1 MKAVQSLFL
10 LCATR
15 SRREPPT
22 VRLLSTLLLC
32 LCTLAASSFARD
44 PSVLRVG
51 MELSYPPFE
60 MADAKGQPEGV
71 SVDLARAMGEALG
84 RKLEILNIPFD
95 GLIPSLKTGKID
107 LILSSMTATPERA
120 KAIDFSEPYLATGLC
135 LLVGKNSPVQ
145 NAGDLDLPGRT
156 VAVKQG
162 TTGHLHARQFKQA
175 RVLVLDRETACV
187 LEVVQ
192 GKADAFLYDQMS
204 VLKHWQQNPDTT
216 RALLAPFQKEQ
227 WAIGFRKGDDALRLQ
242 VNSFLKD
249 FRSRSGFEDLGSRWL
264 APQKEAFRAAGIPF
278 VF

>member
-1 MKAVQSLFL
+1 MPLGGPSLAV
-10 LCATR
+10 
-15 SRREPPT
+15 
-22 VRLLSTLLLC
+22 VRFLSTLLFC
-32 LCTLAASSFARD
+32 LYSLASLALARD
-44 PSVLRVG
+44 PAVLRVG

-71 SVDLARAMGEALG
+71 SVDLARAMAEALG
-84 RKLEILNIPFD
+84 RKLEILNVPFD

-120 KAIDFSEPYLATGLC
+120 KAIDFSEPYLSTGLC
-135 LLVGKNSPVQ
+135 LLAGKNSPVQ
-145 NAGDLDLPGRT
+145 SAADCDLPGRT

-192 GKADAFLYDQMS
+192 GKADAFLYDQLS
-204 VLKHWQQNPDTT
+204 VLKHSQQHPDTT

-227 WAIGFRKGDDALRLQ
+227 WAIGFRKGDSALRMQ
-242 VNSFLKD
+242 VNSFLQD
-249 FRSRSGFEDLGSRWL
+249 FRSRSGFEELGNRWL
-264 APQKEAFRAAGIPF
+264 APQKEVFRAAGIPF

>member
-1 MKAVQSLFL
+1 VPPGGASLAV
-10 LCATR
+10 
-15 SRREPPT
+15 
-22 VRLLSTLLLC
+22 VRFLSTLLFC
-32 LCTLAASSFARD
+32 LCSLASLALARD
-44 PSVLRVG
+44 PAVLRVG

-71 SVDLARAMGEALG
+71 SVDLARAMAEALG

-120 KAIDFSEPYLATGLC
+120 KAIDFSEPYLSTGLC
-135 LLVGKNSPVQ
+135 LLAGKNSPVQ
-145 NAGDLDLPGRT
+145 SAADCDLPGRT

-204 VLKHWQQNPDTT
+204 VLKHSQQHPDTT
-216 RALLAPFQKEQ
+216 RALLIPFQKEQ
-227 WAIGFRKGDDALRLQ
+227 WAIGFRKGDDALRMQ
-242 VNSFLKD
+242 VNSFLQD
-249 FRSRSGFEDLGSRWL
+249 FRSRSGFEELGSRWL

>member
-1 MKAVQSLFL
+1 
-10 LCATR
+10 
-15 SRREPPT
+15 
-22 VRLLSTLLLC
+22 
-32 LCTLAASSFARD
+32 
-44 PSVLRVG
+44 
-51 MELSYPPFE
+51 

-71 SVDLARAMGEALG
+71 SVDLARALAEKLS

-107 LILSSMTATPERA
+107 VILSSMTATPERA
-120 KAIDFSEPYLATGLC
+120 KAIDFSEPYLSTGLC
-135 LLVGKNSPVQ
+135 LLVGKSSPVQ
-145 NAGDLDLPGRT
+145 NATDCDRPGRT

-162 TTGHLHARQFKQA
+162 TTGHLYARQFKQA

-216 RALLAPFQKEQ
+216 RALLDPFQKEQ
-227 WAIGFRKGDDALRLQ
+227 WAIGFRKGDDALRDQ
-242 VNSFLKD
+242 VNGFLRE
-249 FRSRSGFEDLGSRWL
+249 FRARSGFEQLGDRWL
-264 APQKEAFRAAGIPF
+264 GPQKQAFRAAGIPF

>member
-1 MKAVQSLFL
+1 M
-10 LCATR
+10 R
-15 SRREPPT
+15 
-22 VRLLSTLLLC
+22 RLLTLLFCFYPLV
-32 LCTLAASSFARD
+32 LSLSARD
-44 PSVLRVG
+44 ATVLRVG

-71 SVDLARAMGEALG
+71 SVDLARALAEKLS

-107 LILSSMTATPERA
+107 VILSSMTATPERA
-120 KAIDFSEPYLATGLC
+120 KAIDFSEPYLSTGLC
-135 LLVGKNSPVQ
+135 LLVGKSSPVQ
-145 NAGDLDLPGRT
+145 NATDCDRSGRT

-162 TTGHLHARQFKQA
+162 TTGHLYARQFKQA

-216 RALLAPFQKEQ
+216 RALLDPFQKEQ
-227 WAIGFRKGDDALRLQ
+227 WAIGFRKGDDALRDQ
-242 VNSFLKD
+242 VNGFLRE
-249 FRSRSGFEDLGSRWL
+249 FRARSGFEQLGDRWL
-264 APQKEAFRAAGIPF
+264 GPQKQAFRAAGIPF